1 MNKMKTEEIKPQDS
15 IPTKIKQEERKVSE
29 EPIMNDEKNL
39 NNLKSPNEEIINNVE
54 ALNNEISQELNNEI
68 QNQEEENKNQEEN
81 ISENNEEDLKFKFK
95 EKLLTNEIHRIY
107 GNRLRED
114 YKYDNE
120 GENGLFEASP
130 RIVKIAGFEL
140 NKKIM
145 RKIIIINKSKY
156 TERII
161 ILPPTTQNFKIKYT
175 KRGQIA
181 PGLCETIYLFFTPG
195 EYKYYTDNICINC
208 PGNNIIIPIHA
219 YPKMNIFVK
228 EYIPKLIDFGNIT
241 IDSTVTKNI
250 SVKNLID
257 QNFKYKIIPI
267 NDCKE
272 IKIEKMEGTFYEMKD
287 NLIQISIN
295 PQKFGIFK
303 GEYEF
308 QVSEVD
314 FQPYTFTIFATC
326 NSFETSNALFPRYL
340 APIKDKKNQKLEKE
354 DILNLMRQSEKQTE
368 SNLNNVEEK
377 DKKIALSKIEI
388 LNETQKSE
396 NQAPNSNPIIKDN
409 LLTEEEMNTISRKIK
424 TPANNSEIRDGKNK
438 EEGVDGEERN
448 NEENKDKNKNIID
461 EKINKDARN
470 ENNKLDESIASDIT
484 RPESKILNR
493 FKDLPSS
500 KEKEFLQN
508 YNNNDEKI
516 QAKEFKYIRFIGK
529 EPLNEK
535 ETSDLLDERNA
546 ALQNIVDFN
555 CKMDKSRHKP
565 ELDKEKCV
573 IDRDQEF
580 YLKPNFNTNQND
592 NFFKTRHYFKLL
604 LKGLTKIIMRKRADD
619 RLKKLNDMLTK
630 NNIKNK
636 DSFANYCDKDW
647 INFFSKDQQSAN
659 DDSNFNFMQMKFVQP
674 KFLYREKIWLTNE
687 YSINSLKQNIP
698 HENNINLDE
707 YDTLKELERNDFQ
720 VINYSSF
727 SNPGLTQFDINLG
740 EKKIRPSCESENLIR
755 EERGDS
761 EFDPLKHK
769 EYFEIADKHLE
780 HLYTEPN
787 DLIFNN
793 PLLKNYKSLNDIT
806 ECSTEYNLQP
816 RLIKESY
823 VNNSS
828 YQNDI
833 YMKLNLSF
841 TDNDKI
847 RTRLVDN
854 EAMFLDSSLNFDFEN
869 MKKMTQNDEKDLY
882 IKKNEKVDE
891 DNFIF
896 ELIKDDDKSI
906 VENIEKEDNE
916 IKNVREINKN
926 GTFDIRKQE
935 KINLEYKFSAIK
947 KKWMSLVPTYIEY
960 INSGIKNSS
969 NKLMP

>member
-1 MNKMKTEEIKPQDS
+1 MKTDEKKPQGAIS
-15 IPTKIKQEERKVSE
+15 SKTKQEESKVSE
-29 EPIMNDEKNL
+29 EPLNPKEKDINSV
-39 NNLKSPNEEIINNVE
+39 NNQNEIINNE
-54 ALNNEISQELNNEI
+54 EQSKNEISQEGNNEMEM
-68 QNQEEENKNQEEN
+68 QEEENKNQEEN
-81 ISENNEEDLKFKFK
+81 EPENMDEDLKFKFK
-95 EKLLTNEIHRIY
+95 EKLLTNEVHRIY

-145 RKIIIINKSKY
+145 TKINIINKSKY

-161 ILPPTTQNFKIKYT
+161 ILPPTTPNFKIRYT

-181 PGLCETIYLFFTPG
+181 PGLSETIYLFFTPG

-208 PGNNIIIPIHA
+208 PGNKIIIPIHA
-219 YPKMNIFVK
+219 YPRMNIFVK
-228 EYIPKLIDFGNIT
+228 EYIPKLIDFGNVP
-241 IDSTVTKNI
+241 IDTTVSKNI

-257 QNFKYKIIPI
+257 QNFKYKITPI
-267 NDCKE
+267 NDCPE
-272 IKIEKMEGTFYEMKD
+272 IKIEKMEDTFYEMKD
-287 NLIQISIN
+287 NLIKITIN
-295 PQKFGIFK
+295 PQKYGIFR

-326 NSFETSNALFPRYL
+326 NSFETSNVLYPRYL
-340 APIKDKKNQKLEKE
+340 APLNYKKKQRIEKE
-354 DILNLMRQSEKQTE
+354 DILSLMKQAEKQNE
-368 SNLNNVEEK
+368 SEIKNKEEN
-377 DKKIALSKIEI
+377 KKITLSKIDN

-396 NQAPNSNPIIKDN
+396 NQIPTNNPIIKEN
-409 LLTEEEMNTISRKIK
+409 LLTQQEMDTITRNIK
-424 TPANNSEIRDGKNK
+424 TPVNASEIKAEEKPDEKNK
-438 EEGVDGEERN
+438 E
-448 NEENKDKNKNIID
+448 NKDNNNMIN
-461 EKINKDARN
+461 EKINDAKK
-470 ENNKLDESIASDIT
+470 ENNKLEESIASDIT

-493 FKDLPSS
+493 FKDMPSS
-500 KEKEFLQN
+500 KEKEFLQY

-529 EPLNEK
+529 EPLTEK
-535 ETSDLLDERNA
+535 ETNNLLDERNN
-546 ALQNIVDFN
+546 ALQNIIDFN

-573 IDRDQEF
+573 IDRDQEY

-604 LKGLTKIIMRKRADD
+604 LKGLTKIVMRKRADD
-619 RLKKLNDMLTK
+619 RLKKLNDMLVK
-630 NNIKNK
+630 NNIRNK

-659 DDSNFNFMQMKFVQP
+659 DDSNFNFMQMKFIPPQL
-674 KFLYREKIWLTNE
+674 LYREKIWLTNE

-707 YDTLKELERNDFQ
+707 YESLKELERNDLQ

-740 EKKIRPSCESENLIR
+740 DKKIRPSCESENLIR
-755 EERGDS
+755 EERGDT

-780 HLYTEPN
+780 HIYTEPN

-793 PLLKNYKSLNDIT
+793 PLLKNYKSINDVT
-806 ECSTEYNLQP
+806 ECSIDYNLQP
-816 RLIKESY
+816 RLIKECY

-841 TDNDKI
+841 TDNDNI

-854 EAMFLDSSLNFDFEN
+854 EAMFLHSSINFNFDN
-869 MKKMTQNDEKDLY
+869 MKKMTQTDEKDLF

-896 ELIKDDDKSI
+896 ELVKEDDKAI
-906 VENIEKEDNE
+906 IENIEKEDTE
-916 IKNVREINKN
+916 VKNIRDINKN

-935 KINLEYKFSAIK
+935 KINLENKLSAIK

-960 INSGIKNSS
+960 INSGIKNPA

>member
-1 MNKMKTEEIKPQDS
+1 MKTDEKKPQGAIS
-15 IPTKIKQEERKVSE
+15 SKTKQEESKVSE
-29 EPIMNDEKNL
+29 EPLNPKEKDINSV
-39 NNLKSPNEEIINNVE
+39 NNQNEIINNE
-54 ALNNEISQELNNEI
+54 EQSKNEIGNNEMEM
-68 QNQEEENKNQEEN
+68 QEEENKNQEEN
-81 ISENNEEDLKFKFK
+81 EPENMDEDLKFKFK
-95 EKLLTNEIHRIY
+95 EKLLTNEVHRIY

-145 RKIIIINKSKY
+145 TKINIINKSKY

-161 ILPPTTQNFKIKYT
+161 ILPPTTPNFKIRYT

-181 PGLCETIYLFFTPG
+181 PGLSETIYLFFTPG

-208 PGNNIIIPIHA
+208 PGNKIIIPIHA
-219 YPKMNIFVK
+219 YPRMNIFVK
-228 EYIPKLIDFGNIT
+228 EYIPKLIDFGNVP
-241 IDSTVTKNI
+241 IDTTVSKNI

-257 QNFKYKIIPI
+257 QNFKYKITPI
-267 NDCKE
+267 NDCPE
-272 IKIEKMEGTFYEMKD
+272 IKIEKMEDTFYEMKD
-287 NLIQISIN
+287 NLIKITIN
-295 PQKFGIFK
+295 PQKYGIFR

-326 NSFETSNALFPRYL
+326 NSFETSNVLYPRYL
-340 APIKDKKNQKLEKE
+340 APLNYKKKQRIEKE
-354 DILNLMRQSEKQTE
+354 DILSLMKQAEKQNE
-368 SNLNNVEEK
+368 SEINNKEEN
-377 DKKIALSKIEI
+377 KKITLSKIDN

-396 NQAPNSNPIIKDN
+396 NQIPTNNPIIKEN
-409 LLTEEEMNTISRKIK
+409 LLTQQEMDTITRNIK
-424 TPANNSEIRDGKNK
+424 TPVNASEIKAEEKPDEKNK
-438 EEGVDGEERN
+438 E
-448 NEENKDKNKNIID
+448 NKDNNNMIN
-461 EKINKDARN
+461 EKINDAKK
-470 ENNKLDESIASDIT
+470 ENNKLEESIASDIT

-493 FKDLPSS
+493 FKDMPSS
-500 KEKEFLQN
+500 KEKEFLQY

-529 EPLNEK
+529 EPLTEK
-535 ETSDLLDERNA
+535 ETNNLLDERNN
-546 ALQNIVDFN
+546 ALQNIIDFN

-573 IDRDQEF
+573 IDRDQEY

-604 LKGLTKIIMRKRADD
+604 LKGLTKIVMRKRADD
-619 RLKKLNDMLTK
+619 RLKKLNDMLVK
-630 NNIKNK
+630 NNIRNK

-659 DDSNFNFMQMKFVQP
+659 DDSNFNFMQMKFIPPQL
-674 KFLYREKIWLTNE
+674 LYREKIWLTNE
-687 YSINSLKQNIP
+687 YSISSLKQNIP

-707 YDTLKELERNDFQ
+707 YESLKELERNDLQ
-720 VINYSSF
+720 VINYNSF

-740 EKKIRPSCESENLIR
+740 DKKIRPSCESENLIR
-755 EERGDS
+755 EERGDT

-769 EYFEIADKHLE
+769 EFFEIADKHLE
-780 HLYTEPN
+780 HIYTEPN

-793 PLLKNYKSLNDIT
+793 PLLKNYKSINDVT
-806 ECSTEYNLQP
+806 ECSIDYNLQP
-816 RLIKESY
+816 RLIKECY

-841 TDNDKI
+841 TDNDNI

-854 EAMFLDSSLNFDFEN
+854 EAMFLDSSLNFNFDN
-869 MKKMTQNDEKDLY
+869 MKKMTQTDEKDLF

-896 ELIKDDDKSI
+896 ELVKEDDKAI
-906 VENIEKEDNE
+906 IENIEKEDNE
-916 IKNVREINKN
+916 VKNIRDINKN

-935 KINLEYKFSAIK
+935 KINLENKLSAIK

-960 INSGIKNSS
+960 INSGIKNPA

>member
-1 MNKMKTEEIKPQDS
+1 MKTDDKKAQPVPATQS
-15 IPTKIKQEERKVSE
+15 KNKQEESKV
-29 EPIMNDEKNL
+29 NDESINIKEKEINPS
-39 NNLKSPNEEIINNVE
+39 NSPQEANENNEEQF
-54 ALNNEISQELNNEI
+54 NNEISQERNNLI
-68 QNQEEENKNQEEN
+68 QVQDEENKNQEEN
-81 ISENNEEDLKFKFK
+81 EEENNEEDLKFKFK
-95 EKLLTNEIHRIY
+95 EKLLTNEVHRIY

-145 RKIIIINKSKY
+145 TKILVINKSKY

-161 ILPPTTQNFKIKYT
+161 ILPPTTPNFKIKYT

-181 PGLCETIYLFFTPG
+181 PGLNETIYLFFTPS

-208 PGNNIIIPIHA
+208 PGNKIIIPIHA

-228 EYIPKLIDFGNIT
+228 EYIPKLIDFGNVT
-241 IDSTVTKNI
+241 IDTSETKNI

-257 QNFKYKIIPI
+257 QNFKYKITPI

-272 IKIEKMEGTFYEMKD
+272 IKIEKMEDTFYEMKD
-287 NLIQISIN
+287 NLIKITVN
-295 PQKFGIFK
+295 PQKYGIFK

-314 FQPYTFTIFATC
+314 FQPYIFTVFATC
-326 NSFETSNALFPRYL
+326 NSFETSNVLFPRYL
-340 APIKDKKNQKLEKE
+340 APLNHKRQQRIEKE
-354 DILNLMRQSEKQTE
+354 DLLKMSEKKEE
-368 SNLNNVEEK
+368 SKTNNIEPKITKLN
-377 DKKIALSKIEI
+377 ISKIEN
-388 LNETQKSE
+388 LNVTVKSE
-396 NQAPNSNPIIKDN
+396 NTNSNNNPIIKDN
-409 LLTEEEMNTISRKIK
+409 VLTEQELNILDRKTK
-424 TPANNSEIRDGKNK
+424 TPANNSQVRNSQ
-438 EEGVDGEERN
+438 VN
-448 NEENKDKNKNIID
+448 NEENKNAEENPNEENKVDKEAK
-461 EKINKDARN
+461 N
-470 ENNKLDESIASDIT
+470 ENNKLEESMASDIT

-493 FKDLPSS
+493 FKDMPSS
-500 KEKEFLQN
+500 KEKEFLQY

-516 QAKEFKYIRFIGK
+516 QAKEFKYIKFIGK

-535 ETSDLLDERNA
+535 ETNNLLDERNT

-573 IDRDQEF
+573 IDRDQEY
-580 YLKPNFNTNQND
+580 YLKPNFNSNQND
-592 NFFKTRHYFKLL
+592 NFFKTRHYFKLF
-604 LKGLTKIIMRKRADD
+604 LKGLTKIVMRKRAED
-619 RLKKLNDMLTK
+619 RLKKLNDMLSK
-630 NNIKNK
+630 NNIRNK

-659 DDSNFNFMQMKFVQP
+659 DDTNFNFMQMKFIQP
-674 KFLYREKIWLTNE
+674 QLLYREKVWLTNE

-707 YDTLKELERNDFQ
+707 FDTLKELERNDLQ
-720 VINYSSF
+720 VINYNSF

-740 EKKIRPSCESENLIR
+740 EKKVRPSCESENLIR
-755 EERGDS
+755 EERGDT

-769 EYFEIADKHLE
+769 DYFDIAEKHLE
-780 HLYTEPN
+780 HIYTEPN
-787 DLIFNN
+787 DLIFIN
-793 PLLKNYKSLNDIT
+793 PLLKNYKPINDVT
-806 ECSTEYNLQP
+806 ECNIDYNLQP
-816 RLIKESY
+816 RLIKECY
-823 VNNSS
+823 VNNST

-841 TDNDKI
+841 TDNDNI

-854 EAMFLDSSLNFDFEN
+854 EAMFLDSSLNFNFEN
-869 MKKMTQNDEKDLY
+869 MKKMGQSDEKDLY

-896 ELIKDDDKSI
+896 ELVKDDDKAI

-916 IKNVREINKN
+916 IKNIREINKN
-926 GTFDIRKQE
+926 GTFDVRKQE
-935 KINLEYKFSAIK
+935 KINLENKMNAIK

-960 INSGIKNSS
+960 INSGIKNPA
-969 NKLMP
+969 NKLLP

>member
-1 MNKMKTEEIKPQDS
+1 MKTDEKKPQGVIS
-15 IPTKIKQEERKVSE
+15 SKTKQEESKVSE
-29 EPIMNDEKNL
+29 EPLNPKEKDINSV
-39 NNLKSPNEEIINNVE
+39 NNQNEIINNE
-54 ALNNEISQELNNEI
+54 EQSKNEISQEGNDEMEMK
-68 QNQEEENKNQEEN
+68 EEENKNQEEN
-81 ISENNEEDLKFKFK
+81 EPENMDEDLKFKFK
-95 EKLLTNEIHRIY
+95 EKLLTNEVHRIY

-145 RKIIIINKSKY
+145 TKINIINKSKY

-161 ILPPTTQNFKIKYT
+161 ILPPTTPNFKIRYT

-181 PGLCETIYLFFTPG
+181 PGLSETIYLFFTPG

-208 PGNNIIIPIHA
+208 PGNKIIIPIHA
-219 YPKMNIFVK
+219 YPRMNIFVK
-228 EYIPKLIDFGNIT
+228 EYIPKLIDFGNVP
-241 IDSTVTKNI
+241 IDTTVSKNI

-257 QNFKYKIIPI
+257 QNFKYKITPI
-267 NDCKE
+267 NDCPE
-272 IKIEKMEGTFYEMKD
+272 IKIEKMEDTFYEMKD
-287 NLIQISIN
+287 NLIKITIN
-295 PQKFGIFK
+295 PQKYGIFR

-326 NSFETSNALFPRYL
+326 NSFETSNVLYPRYL
-340 APIKDKKNQKLEKE
+340 APLNYKKKQRIEKE
-354 DILNLMRQSEKQTE
+354 DILSLMKQAEKQNE
-368 SNLNNVEEK
+368 SEINNKEEN
-377 DKKIALSKIEI
+377 KKITLSKIDN

-396 NQAPNSNPIIKDN
+396 NQIPTNNPIIKEN
-409 LLTEEEMNTISRKIK
+409 LLTQQEMDTITRNIK
-424 TPANNSEIRDGKNK
+424 TPVNASEIKAEEKPDEKNK
-438 EEGVDGEERN
+438 E
-448 NEENKDKNKNIID
+448 NKDNNNMIN
-461 EKINKDARN
+461 EKINDAKK
-470 ENNKLDESIASDIT
+470 ENNKLEESIASDIT

-493 FKDLPSS
+493 FKDMPSS
-500 KEKEFLQN
+500 KEKEFLQY

-529 EPLNEK
+529 EPLTEK
-535 ETSDLLDERNA
+535 ETNNLLDERNN
-546 ALQNIVDFN
+546 ALQNIIDFN

-573 IDRDQEF
+573 IDRDQEY

-604 LKGLTKIIMRKRADD
+604 LKGLTKIVMRKRADD
-619 RLKKLNDMLTK
+619 RLKKLNDMLVK
-630 NNIKNK
+630 NNIRNK

-659 DDSNFNFMQMKFVQP
+659 DDSNFNFMQMKFIPPQL
-674 KFLYREKIWLTNE
+674 LYREKIWLTNE

-707 YDTLKELERNDFQ
+707 YESLKELERNDLQ
-720 VINYSSF
+720 VINYNSF

-740 EKKIRPSCESENLIR
+740 DKKIRPSCESENLIR
-755 EERGDS
+755 EERGDT

-769 EYFEIADKHLE
+769 EFFEIADKHLE
-780 HLYTEPN
+780 HIYTEPN

-793 PLLKNYKSLNDIT
+793 PLLKNYKSINDVT
-806 ECSTEYNLQP
+806 ECSIDYNLQP
-816 RLIKESY
+816 RLIKECY

-841 TDNDKI
+841 TDNDNI

-854 EAMFLDSSLNFDFEN
+854 EAMFLDSSLNFNFDN
-869 MKKMTQNDEKDLY
+869 MKKMTQTDEKDLF

-896 ELIKDDDKSI
+896 ELVKEDDKAI
-906 VENIEKEDNE
+906 IENIEKEDNE
-916 IKNVREINKN
+916 VKNIRDINKN

-935 KINLEYKFSAIK
+935 KINLENKLSAIK

-960 INSGIKNSS
+960 INSGIKNPA

>member
-1 MNKMKTEEIKPQDS
+1 MKTDEKKPQGAIS
-15 IPTKIKQEERKVSE
+15 SKTKQEESKVSE
-29 EPIMNDEKNL
+29 EPLNPKEKDINSV
-39 NNLKSPNEEIINNVE
+39 NNQNEIINNE
-54 ALNNEISQELNNEI
+54 EQSKNEISQEGNNEMEM
-68 QNQEEENKNQEEN
+68 QEEENKNQEEN
-81 ISENNEEDLKFKFK
+81 EPENMDEDLKFKFK
-95 EKLLTNEIHRIY
+95 EKLLTNEVHRIY

-120 GENGLFEASP
+120 GENGLFEALP

-145 RKIIIINKSKY
+145 TKINIINKSKY

-161 ILPPTTQNFKIKYT
+161 ILPPTTPNFKIRYT

-181 PGLCETIYLFFTPG
+181 PGLSETIYLFFTPG

-208 PGNNIIIPIHA
+208 PGNKIIIPIHA
-219 YPKMNIFVK
+219 YPRMNIFVK
-228 EYIPKLIDFGNIT
+228 EYIPKLIDFGNVP
-241 IDSTVTKNI
+241 IDTTVSKNI

-257 QNFKYKIIPI
+257 QNFKYKITPI
-267 NDCKE
+267 NDCPE
-272 IKIEKMEGTFYEMKD
+272 IKIEKMEDTFYEMKD
-287 NLIQISIN
+287 NLIKITIN
-295 PQKFGIFK
+295 PQKYGIFR

-326 NSFETSNALFPRYL
+326 NSFETSNVLYPRYL
-340 APIKDKKNQKLEKE
+340 APLNYKKKQRIEKE
-354 DILNLMRQSEKQTE
+354 DILSLMKQAEKQNE
-368 SNLNNVEEK
+368 SEINNKEEN
-377 DKKIALSKIEI
+377 KKITLSKIDN

-396 NQAPNSNPIIKDN
+396 NHIPTNNPIIKEN
-409 LLTEEEMNTISRKIK
+409 LLSEQEMNTITRNIK
-424 TPANNSEIRDGKNK
+424 TPVNASEIKAEEKPDEKNK
-438 EEGVDGEERN
+438 E
-448 NEENKDKNKNIID
+448 NKDNNNMIN
-461 EKINKDARN
+461 EKINDAKK
-470 ENNKLDESIASDIT
+470 ENNKLEESIASDIT

-493 FKDLPSS
+493 FKDMPSS
-500 KEKEFLQN
+500 KEKEFLQY

-529 EPLNEK
+529 EPLTEK
-535 ETSDLLDERNA
+535 ETNNLLDERNN
-546 ALQNIVDFN
+546 ALQNIIDFN

-573 IDRDQEF
+573 IDRDQEY

-604 LKGLTKIIMRKRADD
+604 LKGLTKIVMRKRADD
-619 RLKKLNDMLTK
+619 RLKKLNDMLVK
-630 NNIKNK
+630 NNIRNK

-659 DDSNFNFMQMKFVQP
+659 DDSNFNFMQMKFIPPQL
-674 KFLYREKIWLTNE
+674 LYREKIWLTNE

-707 YDTLKELERNDFQ
+707 YESLKELERNDLQ
-720 VINYSSF
+720 VINYNSF

-740 EKKIRPSCESENLIR
+740 DKKIRPSCESENLIR
-755 EERGDS
+755 EERGDT

-769 EYFEIADKHLE
+769 EFFEIADKHLE
-780 HLYTEPN
+780 HIYTEPN

-793 PLLKNYKSLNDIT
+793 PLLKNYKSINDVT
-806 ECSTEYNLQP
+806 ECSIDYNLQP
-816 RLIKESY
+816 RLIKECY

-841 TDNDKI
+841 TDNDNI

-854 EAMFLDSSLNFDFEN
+854 EAMFLDSSLNFNFDN
-869 MKKMTQNDEKDLY
+869 MKKMTQTDEKDLF

-896 ELIKDDDKSI
+896 ELVKEDDKAI
-906 VENIEKEDNE
+906 IENIEKEDNE
-916 IKNVREINKN
+916 VKNIRDINKN

-935 KINLEYKFSAIK
+935 KINLENKLSAIK

-960 INSGIKNSS
+960 INSGIKNPA

>member
-1 MNKMKTEEIKPQDS
+1 MKTDEKKPQGAIS
-15 IPTKIKQEERKVSE
+15 SKTKQEESKVSE
-29 EPIMNDEKNL
+29 EPLNPKEKDINSV
-39 NNLKSPNEEIINNVE
+39 NNQNEIINNE
-54 ALNNEISQELNNEI
+54 EQSKNEISQEGNNEI
-68 QNQEEENKNQEEN
+68 EMQEEENKNQEEN
-81 ISENNEEDLKFKFK
+81 EPENMDEDLKFKFK
-95 EKLLTNEIHRIY
+95 EKLLTNEVHRIY

-145 RKIIIINKSKY
+145 TKINIINKSKY

-161 ILPPTTQNFKIKYT
+161 ILPPTTPNFKIRYT

-181 PGLCETIYLFFTPG
+181 PGLSETIYLFFTPG

-208 PGNNIIIPIHA
+208 PGNKIIIPIHA
-219 YPKMNIFVK
+219 YPRMNIFVK
-228 EYIPKLIDFGNIT
+228 EYIPKLIDFGNVP
-241 IDSTVTKNI
+241 IDTTVSKNI

-257 QNFKYKIIPI
+257 QNFKYKITPI
-267 NDCKE
+267 NDCPE
-272 IKIEKMEGTFYEMKD
+272 IKIEKMEDTFYEMKD
-287 NLIQISIN
+287 NLIKITIN
-295 PQKFGIFK
+295 PQKYGIFR

-326 NSFETSNALFPRYL
+326 NSFETSNVLYPRYL
-340 APIKDKKNQKLEKE
+340 APLNYKKKQRIEKE
-354 DILNLMRQSEKQTE
+354 DLLSLMKQAEKQNE
-368 SNLNNVEEK
+368 SEIKNKEEN
-377 DKKIALSKIEI
+377 KKITLSKIDN

-396 NQAPNSNPIIKDN
+396 NQIPTNNPIIKEN
-409 LLTEEEMNTISRKIK
+409 LLTQQEMDTITRNIK
-424 TPANNSEIRDGKNK
+424 TPVNASEIKAEEKPDEKNK
-438 EEGVDGEERN
+438 E
-448 NEENKDKNKNIID
+448 NKDNNNMINENI
-461 EKINKDARN
+461 NDAKK
-470 ENNKLDESIASDIT
+470 ENNKLEESIASDIT

-493 FKDLPSS
+493 FKDMPSS
-500 KEKEFLQN
+500 KEKEFLQY

-529 EPLNEK
+529 EPLTEK
-535 ETSDLLDERNA
+535 ETNNLLDERNN
-546 ALQNIVDFN
+546 ALQNIIDFN

-573 IDRDQEF
+573 IDRDQEY

-604 LKGLTKIIMRKRADD
+604 LKGLTKIVMRKRADD
-619 RLKKLNDMLTK
+619 RLKKLNDMLVK
-630 NNIKNK
+630 NNIRNK

-659 DDSNFNFMQMKFVQP
+659 DDSNFNFMQMKFIPPQL
-674 KFLYREKIWLTNE
+674 LYREKIWLTNE

-707 YDTLKELERNDFQ
+707 YESLKELERNDLQ
-720 VINYSSF
+720 VINYNSF

-740 EKKIRPSCESENLIR
+740 DKKIRPSCESENLIR
-755 EERGDS
+755 EERGDT

-769 EYFEIADKHLE
+769 EFFEIADKHLE
-780 HLYTEPN
+780 HIYTEPN

-793 PLLKNYKSLNDIT
+793 PLLKNYKSINDVT
-806 ECSTEYNLQP
+806 ECSIDYNLQP
-816 RLIKESY
+816 RLIKECY

-841 TDNDKI
+841 TDNDNI

-854 EAMFLDSSLNFDFEN
+854 EAMFLDSSLNFNFDN
-869 MKKMTQNDEKDLY
+869 MKKMTQTDEKDLF

-896 ELIKDDDKSI
+896 ELVKEDDKAI
-906 VENIEKEDNE
+906 IENIEKEDTE
-916 IKNVREINKN
+916 VKNIRDINKN

-935 KINLEYKFSAIK
+935 KINLENKLSAIK

-960 INSGIKNSS
+960 INSGIKNPA

>member
-1 MNKMKTEEIKPQDS
+1 MKTDDKKSQPSVQSKKEEES
-15 IPTKIKQEERKVSE
+15 KVSE
-29 EPIMNDEKNL
+29 EPFNIKEKELNSLNDQQEMNIN
-39 NNLKSPNEEIINNVE
+39 NEEQLEN
-54 ALNNEISQELNNEI
+54 ELNNERSNDI

-81 ISENNEEDLKFKFK
+81 ESEKNDEDLKFKFK
-95 EKLLTNEIHRIY
+95 EKLLTNEVHRVY

-145 RKIIIINKSKY
+145 TKIIIINKSKY

-161 ILPPTTQNFKIKYT
+161 ILPPTTPNFKIKYT

-181 PGLCETIYLFFTPG
+181 PGLCETIYLFFTPS

-208 PGNNIIIPIHA
+208 PGNKIIIPIHA
-219 YPKMNIFVK
+219 YPRMNIFVK
-228 EYIPKLIDFGNIT
+228 EYIPKLIDFGNIP
-241 IDSTVTKNI
+241 IDLPTTKNI
-250 SVKNLID
+250 TVKNLID
-257 QNFKYKIIPI
+257 QNFKYKITPI

-272 IKIEKMEGTFYEMKD
+272 IKIEKMEDTFYEMKD
-287 NLIQISIN
+287 NLIKITIN
-295 PQKFGIFK
+295 PQKYGIFK

-314 FQPYTFTIFATC
+314 FQPYIFTIFATC
-326 NSFETSNALFPRYL
+326 NSYETSNVLFPRYL
-340 APIKDKKNQKLEKE
+340 APLNYKRQQRIEKE
-354 DILNLMRQSEKQTE
+354 DLLKINKQNDNQDE
-368 SNLNNVEEK
+368 STIKNKEDN
-377 DKKIALSKIEI
+377 KKINLSKIEK
-388 LNETQKSE
+388 LNETVKSE
-396 NQAPNSNPIIKDN
+396 ITYPNNNPIIKDN
-409 LLTEEEMNTISRKIK
+409 ILSEQEMNTINRTIK
-424 TPANNSEIRDGKNK
+424 TPANNSQISGGAANIE
-438 EEGVDGEERN
+438 GEEKK
-448 NEENKDKNKNIID
+448 EDENKDINIID
-461 EKINKDARN
+461 KINKDNKDIKN
-470 ENNKLDESIASDIT
+470 ENNKLEESIASDIT
-484 RPESKILNR
+484 RPESRLLNK
-493 FKDLPSS
+493 FKDMPSS
-500 KEKEFLQN
+500 KEKEFLQY

-535 ETSDLLDERNA
+535 ETNNLLDERNN
-546 ALQNIVDFN
+546 ALQNIIDFN

-573 IDRDQEF
+573 IDRDQEY
-580 YLKPNFNTNQND
+580 YLKPNFNSNQND
-592 NFFKTRHYFKLL
+592 NFFKTRHYFKML
-604 LKGLTKIIMRKRADD
+604 LKGLTKIVMRKRADD
-619 RLKKLNDMLTK
+619 RLKKLNDMLAK

-636 DSFANYCDKDW
+636 DNFANYCDKDW

-659 DDSNFNFMQMKFVQP
+659 DDNNFNFMQMKFIPPQL
-674 KFLYREKIWLTNE
+674 LYREKVYLTNE

-707 YDTLKELERNDFQ
+707 YDSLKELERNDLQ

-740 EKKIRPSCESENLIR
+740 EKKLRPSCESENLIR
-755 EERGDS
+755 EERGDT

-769 EYFEIADKHLE
+769 DYFEIAPKHLE
-780 HLYTEPN
+780 HIYTEPN

-793 PLLKNYKSLNDIT
+793 PLLKNYKPLNDIT
-806 ECSTEYNLQP
+806 ECNIDYNLQP
-816 RLIKESY
+816 RLIKECY
-823 VNNSS
+823 INNST

-841 TDNDKI
+841 TDNENI

-854 EAMFLDSSLNFDFEN
+854 EVMFLDSSLNFDFDN
-869 MKKMTQNDEKDLY
+869 MKKMDKNDEKDLY

-896 ELIKDDDKSI
+896 ELVKDDDKAI
-906 VENIEKEDNE
+906 MENIEKEDNE
-916 IKNVREINKN
+916 VKNVREINKN
-926 GTFDIRKQE
+926 GTFDVRKKE
-935 KINLEYKFSAIK
+935 KINLENKLSAIK

-960 INSGIKNSS
+960 INSGIKNPV

>member
-1 MNKMKTEEIKPQDS
+1 MKTDEKKSQQAPS
-15 IPTKIKQEERKVSE
+15 VSSKIKQEESKV
-29 EPIMNDEKNL
+29 NDESINIKEKDL
-39 NNLKSPNEEIINNVE
+39 NPPNNQEEININDE
-54 ALNNEISQELNNEI
+54 EQLNNEISQERNNLI
-68 QNQEEENKNQEEN
+68 QVQDEENKNQEEN
-81 ISENNEEDLKFKFK
+81 ESENNDDELKFKFK
-95 EKLLTNEIHRIY
+95 EKLLTNEVHRIY

-145 RKIIIINKSKY
+145 TKIIVINKSKY

-161 ILPPTTQNFKIKYT
+161 ILPPTTPNFKIKYT

-181 PGLCETIYLFFTPG
+181 PGLNETIYLFFTPG

-208 PGNNIIIPIHA
+208 PGNKIIIPIHA

-228 EYIPKLIDFGNIT
+228 EYIPKLIDFGNVT
-241 IDSTVTKNI
+241 IDTSVTKNI

-257 QNFKYKIIPI
+257 QNFKYKITPI

-272 IKIEKMEGTFYEMKD
+272 IKIEKMEDTFYEMKD
-287 NLIQISIN
+287 NLIKITVN
-295 PQKFGIFK
+295 PQKYGIFK

-314 FQPYTFTIFATC
+314 FQPYVFTVFATC
-326 NSFETSNALFPRYL
+326 NSFETSNVLFPRYL
-340 APIKDKKNQKLEKE
+340 APLKYKRQPRIEKE
-354 DILNLMRQSEKQTE
+354 DLLKSIKPSEKKEESNINEKEQKNSKLNLSK
-368 SNLNNVEEK
+368 VEN
-377 DKKIALSKIEI
+377 
-388 LNETQKSE
+388 LNETVKSE
-396 NQAPNSNPIIKDN
+396 NANPNNNPIIKDN
-409 LLTEEEMNTISRKIK
+409 VLTEQEMNTISRKIK
-424 TPANNSEIRDGKNK
+424 TPANNSEIKNVT
-438 EEGVDGEERN
+438 ENN
-448 NEENKDKNKNIID
+448 NENKNIN
-461 EKINKDARN
+461 ENINEDNKNDNKEVKN
-470 ENNKLDESIASDIT
+470 ENNKLDESIASDVT
-484 RPESKILNR
+484 RPESKMLSR
-493 FKDLPSS
+493 FKDMPSS
-500 KEKEFLQN
+500 KEKEFLQY

-535 ETSDLLDERNA
+535 ETNNLLDERNT
-546 ALQNIVDFN
+546 ALQNIIDFN

-573 IDRDQEF
+573 IDRDQEY
-580 YLKPNFNTNQND
+580 YLKPNFNSNQND
-592 NFFKTRHYFKLL
+592 NFFKTRHYFKLF
-604 LKGLTKIIMRKRADD
+604 LKGLTKIVMRKRAED
-619 RLKKLNDMLTK
+619 RLKKLNDMLAK

-659 DDSNFNFMQMKFVQP
+659 DDNNFNFMQMKFIPPQL
-674 KFLYREKIWLTNE
+674 LYREKVWLTNE

-707 YDTLKELERNDFQ
+707 YDTLKELERNDLQ
-720 VINYSSF
+720 VINYNSF

-755 EERGDS
+755 EERGDT

-769 EYFEIADKHLE
+769 EYFDIADKHLE
-780 HLYTEPN
+780 HIYTEPN

-793 PLLKNYKSLNDIT
+793 PLLKNYKPLNDIT
-806 ECSTEYNLQP
+806 ECNIDYNLQP
-816 RLIKESY
+816 RLIKECY
-823 VNNSS
+823 VNNST

-833 YMKLNLSF
+833 YMKLNISF
-841 TDNDKI
+841 TDNDNI

-854 EAMFLDSSLNFDFEN
+854 EAMFLDSSLNFNFEN
-869 MKKMTQNDEKDLY
+869 IKKMTQSDEKDLY

-896 ELIKDDDKSI
+896 ELVKDDDKAI
-906 VENIEKEDNE
+906 IENIEKEDNE
-916 IKNVREINKN
+916 IKNIREINKN

-935 KINLEYKFSAIK
+935 KINLENKFSAIK
-947 KKWMSLVPTYIEY
+947 KKWMSLVPTYLEY
-960 INSGIKNSS
+960 INSGIKDPA
-969 NKLMP
+969 NKLLP